1 LILNLIQKTTSYHE
15 RKTTMTEVVMPK
27 MGESIQE
34 GKILRWLKKPGDMVE
49 RDEIILEISTDKVDT
64 EVPSPSAGKIVQLLA
79 NEGDT
84 VEVGKA
90 IAMISSD
97 ANATVSASA
106 PVPVPVPT
114 PAPAPAPAPIPTPT
128 PAPAPVPV
136 PAPTPAPPSV
146 ATGGAT
152 TDVVM
157 PKMGESI
164 QEGKILRWLKNP
176 GDKVERDEILLEI
189 STDKVDTEVP
199 SPSAGILVERLANE
213 GDTIEVGNV
222 IARIGTSGSV
232 VSAPAPT
239 PAPAPVSAPAPTPA
253 PTPVS
258 TPVANGT
265 AYTTSVTPP
274 TNGNGKVPRSSNGR
288 FYSPLVRSIAETEGV
303 SVGELDQLAGSGVEG
318 RVTKNDIVGYVQARK
333 SGSVAPTVS
342 IPAPSAPIVQT
353 LPPPVII
360 TPAQSA
366 PSSAPA
372 KQWGSDVE
380 VIPMDRVR
388 TLIADHMVRSKQ
400 TSPHV
405 TSVAEADVTGIV
417 KLREKYKGEFEKRE
431 GIKLTLTPF
440 FCKAIIDAVKQYPLI
455 NVSVDGSNIIRHK
468 NVNLGFATLLPDGN
482 LIVPVIKQSQN
493 LNLNG
498 VAHSI
503 NDLANRARTKKLS
516 PDDIQGGTISLTN
529 MGPWG
534 SLFGTPVINQPQT
547 AIIGVYAVT
556 KKPVVKEI
564 NGEDVIMI
572 RSMMYVSITYDH
584 RVIDGALGTSCLKA
598 IVQGMESINESTI
611 QW

>member
-1 LILNLIQKTTSYHE
+1 
-15 RKTTMTEVVMPK
+15 MTEVVMPK

-97 ANATVSASA
+97 ANATVSADA
-106 PVPVPVPT
+106 PVAPV
-114 PAPAPAPAPIPTPT
+114 A

-136 PAPTPAPPSV
+136 PVPAIPVPATPPPPAPAPTPAPV
-146 ATGGAT
+146 AVSGGAT

-222 IARIGTSGSV
+222 IARIGTSGSA
-232 VSAPAPT
+232 VSAPAP
-239 PAPAPVSAPAPTPA
+239 APVPVAPAPTPVPM
-253 PTPVS
+253 PTSAPVS
-258 TPVANGT
+258 NGT
-265 AYTTSVTPP
+265 AYTPSVSPS
-274 TNGNGKVPRSSNGR
+274 NGNGKVPRSSNGR

-303 SVGELDQLAGSGVEG
+303 SVGELDQLAGTGLEG

-333 SGSVAPTVS
+333 LGSVAPAISAPVS
-342 IPAPSAPIVQT
+342 APSAPVVQT

-366 PSSAPA
+366 STSAPA

-380 VIPMDRVR
+380 IIPMDRVR

-417 KLREKYKGEFEKRE
+417 KLREKFKGEFEKRE

-440 FCKAIIDAVKQYPLI
+440 FCKAIIDAVKQYPLV

-468 NVNLGFATLLPDGN
+468 NVNLSFATLLPDGN

-556 KKPVVKEI
+556 KKPIVKEI

-598 IVQGMESINESTI
+598 IVQGMEAMNESTMQI
-611 QW
+611 